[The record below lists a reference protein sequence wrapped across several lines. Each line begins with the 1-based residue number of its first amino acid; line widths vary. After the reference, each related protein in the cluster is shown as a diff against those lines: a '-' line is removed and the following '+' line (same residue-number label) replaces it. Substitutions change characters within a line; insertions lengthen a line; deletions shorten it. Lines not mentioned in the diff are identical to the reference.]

1 MREINP
7 VFGAVGVTE
16 HSAWN
21 TFDDGGKL
29 DATQFELPIKNYYM
43 TDPISRA
50 SETMAACT
58 QAFMGADQQ
67 RPGTHE

>member
-1 MREINP
+1 MREINH

-16 HSAWN
+16 PAAWIAFGEN
-21 TFDDGGKL
+21 SEL
-29 DATQFELPIKNYYM
+29 DAAQFELPIENYYM

-58 QAFMGADQQ
+58 QTFLGADRQ
-67 RPGTHE
+67 RTGTHD